1 LWSNDALTFREEY
14 EATSRSN
21 TLDVSTFL
29 DQERSSVDRIA
40 TDVARTVVT
49 AILEAF

>member
-1 LWSNDALTFREEY
+1 VVFRGEY
-14 EATSRSN
+14 DLQTRSN
-21 TLDVSTFL
+21 GAVSGETFL

-40 TDVARTVVT
+40 TDGARTVVT

>member
-1 LWSNDALTFREEY
+1 MA
-14 EATSRSN
+14 
-21 TLDVSTFL
+21 STELQTRTAENIRGESFL
-29 DQERSSVDRIA
+29 DQERSSMDRIA